1 MVCNDAEVIHPPLC
15 KYIVVSGFCPWHH
28 HNINKN
34 IKFSKIKEETN
45 MVVMARI
52 DQRLIHGLVVNQ
64 WAPALQVKRFMVVDD
79 LLCNNEEI
87 KASMR
92 MAKPAGTGV
101 SVISTETAINNF
113 KAGKYDGQRV
123 LILVKEPETLIKLA
137 EGGVEI
143 PKVDLGIMFNED
155 GRTPVTRFIALDDKE
170 KADLATIKGMGIP
183 VVIQYVPTDAEEVYE
198 G

>member
-1 MVCNDAEVIHPPLC
+1 
-15 KYIVVSGFCPWHH
+15 
-28 HNINKN
+28 
-34 IKFSKIKEETN
+34 
-45 MVVMARI
+45 MVVLARI

-79 LLCNNEEI
+79 VLCNNDDI

-101 SVISTETAINNF
+101 SVISTETAITNF

-123 LILVKEPETLIKLA
+123 LVLVKEPETLIKLM

-155 GRTPVTRFIALDDKE
+155 GREAVTKFIALNDKE
-170 KADLATIKGMGIP
+170 RADLQTIKDKGVQ
-183 VVIQYVPTDAEEVYE
+183 VVIQYVPTDAEEAY
-198 G
+198 

>member
-1 MVCNDAEVIHPPLC
+1 
-15 KYIVVSGFCPWHH
+15 
-28 HNINKN
+28 
-34 IKFSKIKEETN
+34 
-45 MVVMARI
+45 MVVLARI
-52 DQRLIHGLVVNQ
+52 DQRLIHGIIVNQ

-79 LLCNNEEI
+79 ILCSNEV

-101 SVISTETAINNF
+101 SVISAETAIANF

-123 LILVKEPETLIKLA
+123 FVLVKEPETLIRLI

-155 GRTPVTRFIALDDKE
+155 GRTPISKFIALNEKE
-170 KADLATIKGMGIP
+170 KEDLETIKGKGIP
-183 VVIQYVPTDAEEVYE
+183 VVIQYVPTDAEEAY
-198 G
+198 

>member
-1 MVCNDAEVIHPPLC
+1 
-15 KYIVVSGFCPWHH
+15 
-28 HNINKN
+28 
-34 IKFSKIKEETN
+34 
-45 MVVMARI
+45 MVVLARI

-79 LLCNNEEI
+79 VLCNNDDI

-101 SVISTETAINNF
+101 SVTSTETAITNF

-123 LILVKEPETLIKLA
+123 LVLVKEPETLIKLM

-155 GRTPVTRFIALDDKE
+155 GREAVTKFIALNDKE
-170 KADLATIKGMGIP
+170 RADLQTIKDKGVP
-183 VVIQYVPTDAEEVYE
+183 VVIQYVPTDAEEAY
-198 G
+198 

>member
-1 MVCNDAEVIHPPLC
+1 
-15 KYIVVSGFCPWHH
+15 
-28 HNINKN
+28 
-34 IKFSKIKEETN
+34 
-45 MVVMARI
+45 MVVLARI
-52 DQRLIHGLVVNQ
+52 DQRLIHGIIVNQ

-79 LLCNNEEI
+79 VLCSNEEV

-101 SVISTETAINNF
+101 SVISEEPAIANF

-123 LILVKEPETLIKLA
+123 FVLVKEPETLIRLI

-155 GRTPVTRFIALDDKE
+155 GRTPVSKFIALNEKE
-170 KADLATIKGMGIP
+170 KEDLETIKGKGIP
-183 VVIQYVPTDAEEVYE
+183 VVIQYVPTDAEEAY
-198 G
+198 

>member
-1 MVCNDAEVIHPPLC
+1 MPNERQYFLHFCSRRGKRFVIEN
-15 KYIVVSGFCPWHH
+15 
-28 HNINKN
+28 NINQN
-34 IKFSKIKEETN
+34 INYFKIKEETK
-45 MVVMARI
+45 MVVLARI

-155 GRTPVTRFIALDDKE
+155 GRTPVTRFIALDNKE
-170 KADLATIKGMGIP
+170 RADLATIKGMGIP

>member
-1 MVCNDAEVIHPPLC
+1 
-15 KYIVVSGFCPWHH
+15 
-28 HNINKN
+28 
-34 IKFSKIKEETN
+34 
-45 MVVMARI
+45 MVVLARV

-79 LLCNNEEI
+79 VLCNNEDI

-101 SVISTETAINNF
+101 SVISTETAVTNF

-123 LILVKEPETLIKLA
+123 LILVKEPETLIKLM

-143 PKVDLGIMFNED
+143 PKVDLGIIFNEN
-155 GRTPVTRFIALDDKE
+155 GREPVTKFIALNEKE
-170 KADLATIKGMGIP
+170 KADLETIKGMGVP
-183 VVIQYVPTDAEEVYE
+183 VVIRIFRQMRKRNINKEHKKKGMDKRLWQ
-198 G
+198 

>member
-1 MVCNDAEVIHPPLC
+1 
-15 KYIVVSGFCPWHH
+15 
-28 HNINKN
+28 
-34 IKFSKIKEETN
+34 
-45 MVVMARI
+45 MVVLARI

-79 LLCNNEEI
+79 VLCNNDDI

-101 SVISTETAINNF
+101 SVISTETAITNF

-123 LILVKEPETLIKLA
+123 LVLVKEPETLIKLM

-155 GRTPVTRFIALDDKE
+155 GREAVTKFIALNDKE
-170 KADLATIKGMGIP
+170 RADLQTIKDKGVP
-183 VVIQYVPTDAEEVYE
+183 VVNQYVPTDTEEEY
-198 G
+198 

>member
-1 MVCNDAEVIHPPLC
+1 
-15 KYIVVSGFCPWHH
+15 
-28 HNINKN
+28 
-34 IKFSKIKEETN
+34 
-45 MVVMARI
+45 MVVLARI

-64 WAPALQVKRFMVVDD
+64 WAPELQVKRFMVVDD
-79 LLCNNEEI
+79 VLCNNDDI

-101 SVISTETAINNF
+101 SVISTETAITNF

-123 LILVKEPETLIKLA
+123 LVLVKEPETLIKLM

-155 GRTPVTRFIALDDKE
+155 GREAVTKFIALNDKE
-170 KADLATIKGMGIP
+170 RADLQTIKDKGVP
-183 VVIQYVPTDAEEVYE
+183 VVIQYVPTDAEEAY
-198 G
+198 

>member
-1 MVCNDAEVIHPPLC
+1 
-15 KYIVVSGFCPWHH
+15 
-28 HNINKN
+28 
-34 IKFSKIKEETN
+34 
-45 MVVMARI
+45 MVVLARI

-79 LLCNNEEI
+79 VLCNNDDI

-101 SVISTETAINNF
+101 SVISTETAITNF
-113 KAGKYDGQRV
+113 KAGEYDGQRV
-123 LILVKEPETLIKLA
+123 LVLVKEPETLIKLM

-155 GRTPVTRFIALDDKE
+155 GREAVTKFIALNDKE
-170 KADLATIKGMGIP
+170 RADLQTIKDKGIP
-183 VVIQYVPTDAEEVYE
+183 VVIQYVPTDAEEAY
-198 G
+198 

>member
-1 MVCNDAEVIHPPLC
+1 
-15 KYIVVSGFCPWHH
+15 
-28 HNINKN
+28 
-34 IKFSKIKEETN
+34 
-45 MVVMARI
+45 MVVLARI
-52 DQRLIHGLVVNQ
+52 DQRLIHGIIVNQ

-79 LLCNNEEI
+79 ILCSNEEV

-101 SVISTETAINNF
+101 SVISAETAIANF

-123 LILVKEPETLIKLA
+123 FVLVIRLI

-155 GRTPVTRFIALDDKE
+155 GRTPISKFIALNEKE
-170 KADLATIKGMGIP
+170 KEDLETIKGKGIP
-183 VVIQYVPTDAEEVYE
+183 VVIQYVPTDAEEAY
-198 G
+198 

>member
-1 MVCNDAEVIHPPLC
+1 
-15 KYIVVSGFCPWHH
+15 
-28 HNINKN
+28 
-34 IKFSKIKEETN
+34 
-45 MVVMARI
+45 MVVLARI

-79 LLCNNEEI
+79 VLCNNDDI

-92 MAKPAGTGV
+92 VAKPAGTGV
-101 SVISTETAINNF
+101 SVISTETAITNF

-123 LILVKEPETLIKLA
+123 LVLVKEPETLIKLM

-155 GRTPVTRFIALDDKE
+155 GREAVTKFIALNDKE
-170 KADLATIKGMGIP
+170 RADLQTIKDKGIP
-183 VVIQYVPTDAEEVYE
+183 VVIQYVPTDAEEAY
-198 G
+198 

>member
-1 MVCNDAEVIHPPLC
+1 M
-15 KYIVVSGFCPWHH
+15 IVL
-28 HNINKN
+28 
-34 IKFSKIKEETN
+34 
-45 MVVMARI
+45 ARI

-79 LLCNNEEI
+79 VLCNNDDI

-101 SVISTETAINNF
+101 SVISTETAITNF

-123 LILVKEPETLIKLA
+123 LVLVKEPETLIKLM

-155 GRTPVTRFIALDDKE
+155 GREAVTKFIALNDKE
-170 KADLATIKGMGIP
+170 RADLQTIKDKGVP
-183 VVIQYVPTDAEEVYE
+183 VVIQYVPTDAEEAY
-198 G
+198 

>member
-1 MVCNDAEVIHPPLC
+1 
-15 KYIVVSGFCPWHH
+15 
-28 HNINKN
+28 
-34 IKFSKIKEETN
+34 
-45 MVVMARI
+45 MVVLARI

-79 LLCNNEEI
+79 VLCNNDDI

-101 SVISTETAINNF
+101 SVISTETAITNF

-123 LILVKEPETLIKLA
+123 LVLVKESETLIKLM

-155 GRTPVTRFIALDDKE
+155 GREAVTKFIALNDKE
-170 KADLATIKGMGIP
+170 RADLQTIKDKGVP
-183 VVIQYVPTDAEEVYE
+183 VVIQYVPTDAEEAY
-198 G
+198 

>member
-1 MVCNDAEVIHPPLC
+1 
-15 KYIVVSGFCPWHH
+15 
-28 HNINKN
+28 
-34 IKFSKIKEETN
+34 
-45 MVVMARI
+45 MVVLARI

-79 LLCNNEEI
+79 VLCNNDDI

-101 SVISTETAINNF
+101 SVISTETAITNF

-123 LILVKEPETLIKLA
+123 LVLVKEPETLIKLM

-155 GRTPVTRFIALDDKE
+155 GREAVTKFIALNDKE
-170 KADLATIKGMGIP
+170 RADLQTIKDKGIQ
-183 VVIQYVPTDAEEVYE
+183 VVIQYVPTDAEEAY
-198 G
+198 

>member
-1 MVCNDAEVIHPPLC
+1 
-15 KYIVVSGFCPWHH
+15 
-28 HNINKN
+28 
-34 IKFSKIKEETN
+34 
-45 MVVMARI
+45 MVVLARI

-79 LLCNNEEI
+79 VLCNNDDI

-101 SVISTETAINNF
+101 SVISTETAITNF

-123 LILVKEPETLIKLA
+123 LVIVKEPETLIKLM

-155 GRTPVTRFIALDDKE
+155 GREAVTKFIALNDKE
-170 KADLATIKGMGIP
+170 RADLQTIKDKGVP
-183 VVIQYVPTDAEEVYE
+183 VVIQYVPTDAEEAY
-198 G
+198 

>member
-1 MVCNDAEVIHPPLC
+1 
-15 KYIVVSGFCPWHH
+15 
-28 HNINKN
+28 
-34 IKFSKIKEETN
+34 
-45 MVVMARI
+45 MVVLARI

-64 WAPALQVKRFMVVDD
+64 WAPTLQVKRFMVVDD
-79 LLCNNEEI
+79 VLCNNDDI

-101 SVISTETAINNF
+101 SVISTETAIKNF

-123 LILVKEPETLIKLA
+123 LVLVKEPETLIKLL

-155 GRTPVTRFIALDDKE
+155 GREAVTKFIALNEKE
-170 KADLATIKGMGIP
+170 KADLETIKSKGIP
-183 VVIQYVPTDAEEVYE
+183 IVIQYVPTDAEETY
-198 G
+198 

>member
-1 MVCNDAEVIHPPLC
+1 
-15 KYIVVSGFCPWHH
+15 
-28 HNINKN
+28 
-34 IKFSKIKEETN
+34 
-45 MVVMARI
+45 MVVLARI

-79 LLCNNEEI
+79 VLCNNDDI

-101 SVISTETAINNF
+101 SVISTETAITNF

-123 LILVKEPETLIKLA
+123 LVLVKEPETLIKLM

-155 GRTPVTRFIALDDKE
+155 GREAVTKFIALNDKE
-170 KADLATIKGMGIP
+170 RADFQTIKDKGVP
-183 VVIQYVPTDAEEVYE
+183 VVIQYVPTDAEEAY
-198 G
+198 

>member
-1 MVCNDAEVIHPPLC
+1 
-15 KYIVVSGFCPWHH
+15 
-28 HNINKN
+28 
-34 IKFSKIKEETN
+34 
-45 MVVMARI
+45 MVVLARI

-79 LLCNNEEI
+79 VLCNNDDI

-101 SVISTETAINNF
+101 SVISTEIAITNF

-123 LILVKEPETLIKLA
+123 LVLVKEPETLIKLM

-155 GRTPVTRFIALDDKE
+155 GREAVTKFIALNDKE
-170 KADLATIKGMGIP
+170 RADLQTIKDKGIP
-183 VVIQYVPTDAEEVYE
+183 VVIQYVPTDAEEAY
-198 G
+198 

>member
-1 MVCNDAEVIHPPLC
+1 
-15 KYIVVSGFCPWHH
+15 
-28 HNINKN
+28 
-34 IKFSKIKEETN
+34 
-45 MVVMARI
+45 MVVLARI

-79 LLCNNEEI
+79 QLCTNEEI

-101 SVISTETAINNF
+101 SVISTETAIANF

-123 LILVKEPETLIKLA
+123 LILVKEPETLLKLL

-143 PKVDLGIMFNED
+143 PKVDLGIIFNEE
-155 GRTPVTRFIALDDKE
+155 GRTAVTKFIALNEKE
-170 KADLATIKGMGIP
+170 KEDLNTIKSKGIP
-183 VVIQYVPTDAEEVYE
+183 VVIQYVPTDSEETY
-198 G
+198 